1 MEFRLLGL
9 LQVAEGGRAIDLPR
23 GKERALLAMLLL
35 HANEPVS
42 TDQLVDAL
50 WGERPPNHATKTLQV
65 YVSRLR
71 KSIGS
76 DRLMTT
82 PAGYSLTVAGCEL
95 DVDQFERLANE
106 GRRALDDGDATR
118 AERLLSEALGLWRGP
133 ALADFRFDDFAQP
146 EARRLDALRADAAS
160 DRIDARLQRGRAQAV
175 IGELE
180 QLVAENPLEERPH
193 RQLML
198 ALYRTGRQADAL
210 EVYRRM
216 RARLADELGLEPS
229 PELQALERSILTQD
243 PALDAPA
250 SPLRQATTRRGGRL
264 LLAGGVLVLASAA
277 TAAALLTRGGHSGLS
292 SLAPNSLGVIDAT
305 TRRIVT
311 QIPEPVG
318 AARLASAGRR
328 VWVGNDDSDTVS
340 VFDSSTRQVT
350 KLVPTGFPSELAVG
364 EGAAWVVNGRTGLLT
379 KIDPAYGVVHQ
390 VRITPPNLAY
400 DGSRGYLDPL
410 SVAAGL
416 GSVWVADGSRRL
428 IRINPATAKPVSG
441 IDLGSRL
448 DGVAVGLGAVWAISG
463 ATASVIRLDRRG
475 RKTAWIP
482 IVSRPGFQSPFP
494 LAVAI
499 GEGYV
504 WVLNGN
510 TATVTKIDPKQR
522 NVSATITI
530 GIQHGPLRLTT
541 GAGAAWVADEDGT
554 LARIDPT
561 TNQLEIIP
569 VAHGLKDVAVAGN
582 SIWVTTSAG
591 LSSGFT
597 ATNVV
602 SGRVR
607 ALPAASC
614 SPIYNGATSPRF
626 LIAADLPLQG
636 LERTVSA
643 QASQA
648 VLYTLR
654 QHDFRAGRYS
664 VGYQECDD
672 STSPHGYW
680 SQRQCA
686 ANAHAYATDANLIGV
701 IGAANSGCSQ
711 IEVPITNRAPT
722 GPLAMI
728 SPQNT
733 YVGLTH
739 TGPGTAPDEPDR
751 YYPTGTRNYARL
763 TAADD
768 VQATADALLAK
779 RLGIRRVYILHD
791 LSSAYTRGIAADFH
805 TAATKLGI
813 TVVGSDI
820 VDEQQ
825 PPFGSTVRHI
835 RAAAPN
841 GVFLALYGPDR
852 DSGRL
857 IRDLRAGLG
866 ARIHLIAPDSFT
878 DFTEL
883 VRDAGVAAEGMTVSV
898 PGLPNQRLPAPGKAF
913 IAAFSRAV
921 GQTPIQFS
929 AYWAQAAVVLLDAI
943 GRSHGTRASVTA
955 QLFKTNVKNGILG
968 SFSINANGDTTAGS
982 VTIYRITQ
990 GRPTV
995 FDVITTRSKVAPK

>member
-9 LQVAEGGRAIDLPR
+9 LQVAEGGRALDLPR
-23 GKERALLAMLLL
+23 GKERALLAVLLL
-35 HANEPVS
+35 HANVPVS
-42 TDQLVDAL
+42 TDRLVDAL
-50 WGERPPNHATKTLQV
+50 WGERPPEHATKTLQV

-71 KSIGS
+71 KSVGG
-76 DRLMTT
+76 DRLATT
-82 PAGYSLTVAGCEL
+82 PAGYSLTVAGGEL
-95 DVDQFERLANE
+95 DVDQFEHLVNE
-106 GRRALDDGDATR
+106 GRRVLDDGDATG

-146 EARRLDALRADAAS
+146 EARRLDALRVDAAS
-160 DRIDARLQRGRAQAV
+160 DRIDAKLQRGRAQAV

-210 EVYRRM
+210 EVYRRT
-216 RARLADELGLEPS
+216 RSLLADELGLEPS

-250 SPLRQATTRRGGRL
+250 SPLLQATTRRGGQL
-264 LLAGGVLVLASAA
+264 LLAGGILVLAAAA
-277 TAAALLTRGGHSGLS
+277 TAAALLIRSGQSGLS

-305 TRRIVT
+305 TRRIVV

-318 AARLASAGRR
+318 AARLASAGQH

-340 VFDSSTRQVT
+340 VLDSSTRQAT
-350 KLVPTGFPSELAVG
+350 KLVNTGFPSELAVG

-379 KIDPAYGVVHQ
+379 KIDPAYGRVQQ
-390 VRITPPNLAY
+390 VRITSPNLAY

-410 SVAAGL
+410 SIAAGL

-428 IRINPATAKPVSG
+428 IRINPATAKPDFG
-441 IDLGSRL
+441 IDLGARL

-463 ATASVIRLDRRG
+463 VNASVIRLDRRG
-475 RKTAWIP
+475 RETARIP

-494 LAVAI
+494 LAVAV

-522 NVSATITI
+522 GVYATIPI
-530 GIQHGPLRLTT
+530 GIEHGPLRLTA

-554 LARIDPT
+554 LARIDPA

-569 VAHGLKDVAVAGN
+569 VAHGLKDVAVAGD
-582 SIWVTTSAG
+582 SVWVTTGAG

-597 ATNVV
+597 ATNVA

-648 VLYTLR
+648 VLYALR
-654 QHDFRAGRYS
+654 QHGFRAGRYS

-672 STSPHGYW
+672 STSEHGYW
-680 SQRQCA
+680 SSRQCA
-686 ANAHAYATDANLIGV
+686 ANAHAYATDASLIGV

-711 IEVPITNRAPT
+711 IEVPITNRAPA

-728 SPQNT
+728 SPENT

-739 TGPGTAPDEPDR
+739 SGPGTAPDEPAR

-779 RLGIRRVYILHD
+779 RLGIRRIYILHD
-791 LSSAYTRGIAADFH
+791 LSSAYTSGIAAAFH
-805 TAATKLGI
+805 KAARKLGI

-866 ARIHLIAPDSFT
+866 PRMRLIAPDSFT
-878 DFTEL
+878 DFSEL
-883 VRDAGVAAEGMTVSV
+883 VTDAGAAAEGMTVSV
-898 PGLPNQRLPAPGKAF
+898 PGLPTQRLPARGKAF

-921 GQTPIQFS
+921 GQTPDQYS

-968 SFSINANGDTTAGS
+968 NFSINANGDTTAGS
-982 VTIYRITQ
+982 VTIYRIAQ

-995 FDVITTRSKVAPK
+995 FDVITTRSRVAP